1 MGRKCI
7 TRGFKLKNMSSE
19 RTKVFS
25 LLFAFQGKP
34 RKMLGYKN
42 DKAGLKLKDSGQCKL
57 THFLKITV

>member
-19 RTKVFS
+19 GTKVFS

-34 RKMLGYKN
+34 RKMLGYKK
-42 DKAGLKLKDSGQCKL
+42 DKAGLKLKAEC
-57 THFLKITV
+57 I

>member
-34 RKMLGYKN
+34 RKTLGYKN
-42 DKAGLKLKDSGQCKL
+42 DKAGLKLKAEC
-57 THFLKITV
+57 I